1 MNILE
6 VEEFALGYYYG
17 RAFGNLPEDDS
28 SGACPSYPDTSLFRS
43 GFDAGVR
50 DYCLFDMDTRV
61 DTE

>member
-17 RAFGNLPEDDS
+17 RAFGNLPEDD
-28 SGACPSYPDTSLFRS
+28 YPDTMLFRQ

-50 DYCLFDMDTRV
+50 DYSLYDLGEDN
-61 DTE
+61 E